1 MRSESSIASL
11 VLAMQC
17 LFMAK
22 INYHLLSLK
31 EVEKFE
37 GLDQRPTLI
46 LNACCA
52 PCSSHT
58 LRFLCRFFDVTI
70 YYDNSNVYPYKEFKI
85 RRDEIEWFVSEFNKR
100 ENQDVKIIFAK
111 YDHDEFMEDLR
122 PLAMAKEGGDRCR
135 ICYQKKIEEVLR
147 FGQEN
152 GFDYATTTLTI
163 SRQKNSQ
170 VINEIA
176 KKIADKYPKIK
187 YFYSDFKKDN
197 GLLEVKQMKQEY
209 NLYQQ
214 TYCGCEY
221 SLRDQIAKGKP
232 QLVD

>member
-1 MRSESSIASL
+1 MD
-11 VLAMQC
+11 
-17 LFMAK
+17 K
-22 INYHLLSLK
+22 INYHLLSLE
-31 EVEKFE
+31 EVKQFE
-37 GLDQRPTLI
+37 GLEKKPTLL

-58 LRFLCRFFDVTI
+58 LRFVCRFFDVTI
-70 YYDNSNVYPYKEFKI
+70 YYDNSNVFPYKEFKI

-100 ENQDVKIIFAK
+100 ENQDVKIVFPE
-111 YDHDEFMEDLR
+111 YNHEEFMKDLR
-122 PLAMAKEGGDRCR
+122 PFAMAKEGGERCH
-135 ICYQKKIEEVLR
+135 ICYEKKIEEALKY
-147 FGQEN
+147 GQEH

-176 KKIADKYPKIK
+176 KKVAPKYPKIK

-197 GLLEVKQMKQEY
+197 GLLEVKEMKKEY

-221 SLRDQIAKGKP
+221 SLRDRISSGK
-232 QLVD
+232 VVCED